1 MKNIKWLL
9 AAMFIGLIISN
20 ILLIKSNHNK
30 DKQISIDA
38 INIKAYDSQLSGLT
52 NDNRIFK
59 LTIDQ
64 VNYFND
70 SILKKMNTARKEL
83 GIKDNQI
90 LQMQYQLSNIEKADS
105 VVLLDTI
112 FIKDFELDTIIG
124 DQWASNH
131 LILKY
136 PNYIKSTPR
145 FKSESYVFVEAKKE
159 TVNPPKKFFLLRWF
173 QKKHTVATVDVLERS
188 PYIEIKQKRFIQIIK
203 D

>member
-188 PYIEIKQKRFIQIIK
+188 PYVEIKQKRFIQIIK